1 MAYVDSSP
9 LKQIGFSKIFASIY
23 RPNERK
29 LFVSAQP
36 NRSLSI
42 HRSPR
47 ARQILV
53 ARRWFDDTIELVN
66 TEVEFDDDSLNELAR
81 NHLNMISDIE
91 ANLKLFLT
99 TRWQHAKK
107 LTLPAIF
114 DFDERDEV
122 SPPMAFART
131 PACSFLRRTSS

>member
-1 MAYVDSSP
+1 M
-9 LKQIGFSKIFASIY
+9 
-23 RPNERK
+23 
-29 LFVSAQP
+29 
-36 NRSLSI
+36 

-66 TEVEFDDDSLNELAR
+66 TEVEFDDDSLTELKR
-81 NHLNMISDIE
+81 NHLNMITDIE

-107 LTLPAIF
+107 VTLPAIF

-122 SPPMAFART
+122 SQPMAFART
-131 PACSFLRRTSS
+131 SCSFLRRTSS